1 MKKGIHP
8 EYKMSTVHCACGNTF
23 ETRATVDKINVE
35 ICSNCHPYFTGKQNL
50 VDTAGRIEKYME
62 KYNKFLRNIT
72 ELIEKGLFTS
82 RDLKKEVENALKF
95 KVENIANRLNL
106 VTREEFEVQKK
117 RIEKLQKNLIKLKT
131 KKGNSRINKKIR
143 KVKKL

>member
-1 MKKGIHP
+1 
-8 EYKMSTVHCACGNTF
+8 
-23 ETRATVDKINVE
+23 
-35 ICSNCHPYFTGKQNL
+35 
-50 VDTAGRIEKYME
+50 ME

-82 RDLKKEVENALKF
+82 KDLKRELEDALKF

-106 VTREEFEVQKK
+106 VSREEFEMQKK
-117 RIEKLQKNLIKLKT
+117 MIEKLQKDLIKLKT
-131 KKGNSRINKKIR
+131 TKGSGGRRNKKVR

>member
-1 MKKGIHP
+1 
-8 EYKMSTVHCACGNTF
+8 
-23 ETRATVDKINVE
+23 
-35 ICSNCHPYFTGKQNL
+35 
-50 VDTAGRIEKYME
+50 ME

-82 RDLKKEVENALKF
+82 KDLKKEVEDALKF

-106 VTREEFEVQKK
+106 VSREEFEVQKK
-117 RIEKLQKNLIKLKT
+117 RIEKLQKDLIKLKT
-131 KKGNSRINKKIR
+131 NKKIR